1 MTSLFSTPFDYE
13 EVCPPNIITSDFLMK
28 EYYLNPM
35 PPQMIRNIRGY
46 LNNVTSDM
54 AEICKINSQYRAR
67 VIFRLATDTMTVTV
81 TSRRLSFFDKLSSF
95 GIK

>member
-1 MTSLFSTPFDYE
+1 
-13 EVCPPNIITSDFLMK
+13 MK